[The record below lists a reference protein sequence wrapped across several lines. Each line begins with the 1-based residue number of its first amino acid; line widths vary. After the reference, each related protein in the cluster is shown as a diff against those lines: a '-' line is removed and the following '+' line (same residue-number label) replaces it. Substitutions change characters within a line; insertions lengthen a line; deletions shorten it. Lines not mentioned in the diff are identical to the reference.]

1 MFQQNFF
8 CQSRQ
13 QKQKL
18 EKIVWNET
26 FAIKK
31 DFDVFFPFSSGFSLR
46 LKRRSKEQLEVTFRR
61 LLVDQQ
67 RLERR
72 P

>member
-31 DFDVFFPFSSGFSLR
+31 DFDVFSFQLR
-46 LKRRSKEQLEVTFRR
+46 LLFETKTSFKRTTGGHF
-61 LLVDQQ
+61 
-67 RLERR
+67 
-72 P
+72 